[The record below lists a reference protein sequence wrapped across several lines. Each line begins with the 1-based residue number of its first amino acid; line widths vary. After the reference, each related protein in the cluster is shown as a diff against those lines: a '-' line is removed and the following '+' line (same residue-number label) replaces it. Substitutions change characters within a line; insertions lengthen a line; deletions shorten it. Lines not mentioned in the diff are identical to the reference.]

1 MLQAPMIIQQFH
13 WSDQPR
19 GDKAAA
25 MREIFLGA
33 ARHSLGRYWS
43 ECTFGIIDAVSGAKV
58 DAIQSIGLTHDTYF
72 DAGGDL
78 QSHRTRDET
87 IAAAIAAAPGYVAHF
102 GPKIVFMFDN
112 PSPAGASG
120 AYAVLDFAGS
130 HSYMAHEIGHTLG
143 FDHSFAGAVE
153 YGDPY
158 CIMSA
163 LTFGGTDPTH
173 VRPRPADSAVPQPV
187 LASDMRFWEQF
198 GPMPAGATLFNT
210 LPDFGTSG
218 GVRRV
223 ALGESV
229 RLRAL
234 SEAGPGET
242 VLAVVEVDRIQWTA
256 ELRVATNWDAG
267 LALPDGPGEAVV
279 LHGLIEAPGGG
290 VRANYQGKIPVVRSG
305 ATIGTPELVP
315 EHVLPNGVRPNLRL
329 IVESFDPASNT
340 AQIRFAPRPRSAV
353 RAAQRLGPT
362 SVIQADFGAGDHK
375 NFEACILEGD
385 ELWHWWRDNSLP
397 WQPWLRGQQIAADA
411 AFPGALIQSNFGSAD
426 HGNFEV
432 VVPIR
437 VAGGTCRLRHFWHD
451 NSNVANPWNAGQW
464 VTDANED
471 VAGAAALLQSDFGS
485 DDHGN
490 FEVVVPLRQPDGKL
504 RLAHYWHDNGDV
516 DQPWRRAGWITSEGE
531 EVSGPA
537 AFIQSDFTT
546 GDHGNFEVVV
556 PFPRP
561 GGGVGLRQ
569 FWSDNSTG
577 TLTWRSPEAEAGV
590 SLDILHGI
598 GEVIGG
604 PSLVQSDFGS
614 GDHGN
619 FELVV
624 PIRRPRGAVVLWHIW
639 RDSADPAQWQL
650 AGQYVTESCRGTATL
665 FRSSYGAG
673 DHRNFEVLVEEDRGS
688 VAHYWHPND
697 NVDHP
702 WLRSVCVD
710 MLDELAVVRPSAVRI
725 KQLTGEYDRTGWNG
739 RDDPPPFA
747 LNRTESR
754 FGITGT
760 DLGVSFEH
768 DGRTFVMF
776 GDTWRGPFSGETDN
790 LDAIAVV
797 EGGTPDEGLQLAFR
811 REPPRVPGISQGGF
825 EVPLDGVSWGGAIFG
840 FFSTDH
846 YQAQGRDVM
855 GRTVVARSDDD
866 GHTFTYLYDLPRAHF
881 INVSTSIVDGE
892 AHGLPA
898 GRQLVVFGT
907 ARYRSSDVYLATKP
921 AASIG
926 TPGGWRYFAGADG
939 WTGEERSAAPLFP
952 AGNVGELSVRWSAT
966 AQNWLAF
973 WNEND
978 GIDRHRI
985 VMRAGAR
992 PHGPWTEPAVV
1003 FDVRD
1008 GYGTFIHQPGRDHTQ
1023 HTFGD
1028 ADNTWGDV
1036 YGPYQF
1042 ERYTRLEGTNV
1053 RVYFTMSV
1061 WNPYQ
1066 SMQMSIDLPLRTFA
1080 NSLRS
1085 ASRGAAA
1092 AGQADEAQVLGT
1104 RADSL
1109 SLELASA
1116 LVDEALRHHV
1126 TGYALLWGGGDPVE
1140 AGVELARQREAA
1152 QRAMEILEP
1161 MVEALPGAD
1170 LAPQDVLRLAGLLW
1184 RLIGLSTHGSSD
1196 MAPGIRAAEL
1206 ARRAYQDLEGDHRID
1221 IVQVWTDLAQRHHET
1236 GYWFGYWA
1244 GHPDLGDSEL
1254 TKQREA
1260 AAAGARLA
1268 NEVAAQLPIPALT
1281 RERLSQLLT
1290 LMERLA
1296 GTVSVPGMV
1305 THGLPPGDS
1314 HSPELEAL
1322 AATTRNSA
1330 ERVREALA
1338 SMQS

>member
-1 MLQAPMIIQQFH
+1 MWQAPMIVQQFH

-19 GDKAAA
+19 TGNDAA
-25 MREIFLGA
+25 MREIFLSS

-43 ECTFGIIDAVSGAKV
+43 ECTFGIVDAVTGAQV
-58 DAIQSIGLTHDTYF
+58 DAIRSIGLTHDTYF
-72 DAGGDL
+72 DANGDL
-78 QSHRTRDET
+78 QSRRTRDET
-87 IAAAIAAAPGYVAHF
+87 IAAAVAAAPGHLAQP
-102 GPKIVFMFDN
+102 GPKLVFMFDN

-120 AYAVLDFAGS
+120 TYAVLDFAGS
-130 HSYMAHEIGHTLG
+130 HSYMAHEIGHALG

-153 YGDPY
+153 YGNPY

-163 LTFGGTDPTH
+163 LTFGGANPTH
-173 VRPRPADSAVPQPV
+173 TRPRPADSAVPQTV
-187 LASDMRFWEQF
+187 LASDMRFWERF

-210 LPDFGTSG
+210 LPDFHTSG
-218 GVRRV
+218 RVRRV

-234 SEAGPGET
+234 SEAGQGET

-256 ELRVATNWDAG
+256 ELRVATRWDAG

-279 LHGLIEAPGGG
+279 LHGLLPAPGGEL
-290 VRANYQGKIPVVRSG
+290 RANYQGRIPVVRSG
-305 ATIGTPELVP
+305 PTIGASEATP
-315 EHVLPNGVRPNLRL
+315 EHVLPNGSRPNLRL
-329 IVESFDPASNT
+329 IVESFDPVANA
-340 AQIRFAPRPRSAV
+340 AQIRFEARPRPTV
-353 RAAQRLGPT
+353 RALERLGPT

-375 NFEACILEGD
+375 NFEACVLEGD

-397 WQPWLRGQQIAADA
+397 WQPWTRGQLIASGA
-411 AFPGALIQSNFGSAD
+411 AFPGALIQSDFGSGD

-437 VAGGTCRLRHFWHD
+437 MADGTCRLRHFWHD
-451 NSNVANPWNAGQW
+451 NGDVTNLWQAGQW
-464 VTDANED
+464 VTAAGQD

-490 FEVVVPLRQPDGKL
+490 FEVVVPLRQPDGTL
-504 RLAHYWHDNGDV
+504 RLAHFWHDNSSV
-516 DQPWRRAGWITSEGE
+516 DQPWRHAAWITPEHQG
-531 EVSGPA
+531 VSGPA

-561 GGGVGLRQ
+561 QGGVGLRQ
-569 FWSDNSTG
+569 FWSDNSSG
-577 TLTWRSPEAEAGV
+577 TLVWRSPEAEGGV

-598 GEVIGG
+598 GDVVGG

-624 PIRRPRGAVVLWHIW
+624 PVRYTNGAVVLWHIW
-639 RDSADPAQWQL
+639 RDSADLAQWQL
-650 AGQYVTESCRGTATL
+650 SGQYVTESCRGTATL

-688 VAHYWHPND
+688 VVHYWHPND
-697 NVDHP
+697 DVNHP

-710 MLDELAVVRPSAVRI
+710 MIDEVAALRPPAVRI
-725 KQLTGEYDRTGWNG
+725 AQLTGEHDRTGWDG
-739 RDDPPPFA
+739 TGEPPFA

-754 FGITGT
+754 FSITGT
-760 DLGVSFEH
+760 DLGVPFEH
-768 DGRTFVMF
+768 GGRTFVLF
-776 GDTWRGPFSGETDN
+776 GDTWRGSFSGDTDN

-797 EGGTPDEGLQLAFR
+797 DGGTPDEGLRLDFR

-825 EVPLDGVSWGGAIFG
+825 EVPLDGVSWGGAIYG

-855 GRTVVARSDDD
+855 GRSVLARSDDD
-866 GHTFTYLYDLPRAHF
+866 GRTFNYLYDLPRTHF

-898 GRQLVVFGT
+898 GPHLVVFGS
-907 ARYRSSDVYLATKP
+907 ARYRSSDVYLAVKP
-921 AASIG
+921 AAAIG
-926 TPGGWRYFAGADG
+926 TPGGWRYFAGTDG
-939 WTGEERSAAPLFP
+939 WSDLEGSAAPLFP
-952 AGNVGELSVRWSAT
+952 AGNVGELSVRWSPA
-966 AQNWLAF
+966 AQHWLAF

-978 GIDRHRI
+978 GAGRHRI
-985 VMRAGAR
+985 LMRAGAR
-992 PHGPWTEPAVV
+992 PQGPWTEPVVV

-1008 GYGTFIHQPGRDHTQ
+1008 GYGGFIHQTGRDHTQ

-1042 ERYTRLEGTNV
+1042 ERYTRREGTNL
-1053 RVYFTMSV
+1053 RVYFSMSV

-1066 SMQMSIDLPLRTFA
+1066 SMLMRTELPLFTFA
-1080 NSLRS
+1080 FSLRS
-1085 ASRGAAA
+1085 ASREAAA
-1092 AGQADEAQVLGT
+1092 AGQAEQARLFGA

-1109 SLELASA
+1109 SLDLATVSA
-1116 LVDEALRHHV
+1116 DEALHHHV
-1126 TGYALLWGGGDPVE
+1126 TGYTLLWGGGDPVE

-1152 QRAMEILEP
+1152 GRAMELAGP
-1161 MVEALPGAD
+1161 MAQALPD
-1170 LAPQDVLRLAGLLW
+1170 PNLAASDVLRLATLLW
-1184 RLIGLSTHGSSD
+1184 RLIGLSTHGSAD

-1206 ARRAYQDLEGDHRID
+1206 ARRSYEALAGDHRID
-1221 IVQVWTDLAQRHHET
+1221 VVQVWTDLAQRHHET
-1236 GYWFGYWA
+1236 GYWFGHWA
-1244 GHPDLGDSEL
+1244 GHPDLGTAEL
-1254 TKQREA
+1254 TRQREA

-1268 NEVAAQLPIPALT
+1268 NEVAAELPVPSLG

-1290 LMERLA
+1290 LLERLA
-1296 GTVSVPGMV
+1296 GTVSQPGMV
-1305 THGLPPGDS
+1305 THGLPPGDP
-1314 HSPELEAL
+1314 HAPELESL
-1322 AATTRNSA
+1322 AATARTSA
-1330 ERVREALA
+1330 ERVRDALA
-1338 SMQS
+1338 ELP